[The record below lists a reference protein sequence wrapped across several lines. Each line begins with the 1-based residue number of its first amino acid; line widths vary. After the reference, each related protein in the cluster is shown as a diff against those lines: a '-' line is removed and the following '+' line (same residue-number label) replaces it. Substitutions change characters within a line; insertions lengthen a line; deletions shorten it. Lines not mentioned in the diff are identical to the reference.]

1 MFAAHFLV
9 PKGASAFRLAF
20 RISLNRLNQPLGFMP
35 NQLAR
40 SKKRKTV
47 AEHAAVLAMLEQIA
61 VREGTTST
69 ELMREAVREI
79 IRRHAQK
86 NTSSE
91 DLREVLNTYAP
102 KPPVRVRSA
111 KELSRFKIESREFDE
126 LTMDLGLSDVV
137 EIQNRN
143 SIHSASKRPVLIGQL

>member
-61 VREGTTST
+61 RRGGTTST
-69 ELMREAVREI
+69 ELLREAARDI
-79 IRRHAQK
+79 IRKQAK
-86 NTSSE
+86 DKAVSE
-91 DLREVLNTYAP
+91 DLRHVLGAYAP
-102 KPPVRVRSA
+102 KPLRRARSA
-111 KELSRFKIESREFDE
+111 NELARFKKESREFDE